1 MKRVL
6 LILLVLGL
14 VLAMA
19 SCDMLP
25 ESITSILGI
34 GSNDNGQNDES
45 DAPDDNT
52 SNGENNNDAGYPLP
66 W

>member
-34 GSNDNGQNDES
+34 GSNDNGQNDGN

-52 SNGENNNDAGYPLP
+52 SNGENNNAGSPMP